1 MTVVAFAVGYLLGS
15 IPFPYLIG
23 ALHGVDLR
31 RTGSGNV
38 GTENVATTVGMPW
51 AVAPTKPVTTG
62 ITFLL
67 DVGKALAVLLP
78 TAGAAEPIR
87 VAAAL
92 GVIVG
97 HDWPVWLGFVGGRGE
112 LVTLVGGVM
121 LAPKGTAVVLGVLG
135 VGLFWR
141 PRGGGGRTHLAE
153 AWFVGAVAYPFLA
166 WVLDGSAAGWFA
178 VGASLLALGRR
189 LQGSPLLRRRGSW
202 RNRVLHDR
210 DTP

>member
-1 MTVVAFAVGYLLGS
+1 MTLLAFAVGYLLGS

-38 GTENVATTVGMPW
+38 GTENVARSVGIPW
-51 AVAPTKPVTTG
+51 AVVS
-62 ITFLL
+62 FLL
-67 DVGKALAVLLP
+67 DTGKALAVLLP
-78 TAGAAEPIR
+78 TADASPPVR

-112 LVTLVGGVM
+112 LVTLVGGAI
-121 LAPKGTAVVLGVLG
+121 LAPTATALVLVILG
-135 VGLFWR
+135 VGLVWR
-141 PRGGGGRTHLAE
+141 PRTGSGKTRLAE
-153 AWFVGAVAYPFLA
+153 AWFLGAVVYPFLA
-166 WVLDGSAAGWFA
+166 WSLDGSAAGWFA
-178 VGASLLALGRR
+178 SGASLLALVRR
-189 LQGSPLLRRRGSW
+189 IQGSPLLQRGGDW
-202 RNRVLHDR
+202 RNRLLHDR